1 MRRRQYL
8 GSVAGLG
15 ALSALP
21 TAEGTVRALSAGVT
35 PESHHPGPPRVM
47 HAGERIVDPP
57 TADYKGDPSPDD
69 RDLLSPRVP
78 DPQRDPDNYDADAFT
93 WTVAETPPDS
103 EIEGF
108 HEDDAEY
115 DYGTDNVV
123 EFDPDVP
130 GRYVLELD
138 APDGTHEL
146 TIRVFPEPSSD
157 AAGPPRVRPTGEYDA
172 DADAFVIEANQATA
186 PDSDTAP
193 GDVAVEFLTDDR
205 DVLSD
210 SDLDVD
216 GSTATVPA
224 DAVDGTARVHVV
236 AVDDQPSVVETVE
249 LDADAQTVTPLN
261 APPEW
266 LKDATMY
273 EIFTRSFGSE
283 AGEVDFEYL
292 QSRVDYLADL
302 GVDVVWLTPV
312 VDATSHR
319 EDDPVGGP
327 HGYDTVDY
335 FETASELGTV
345 EEYEAFI
352 DACHERDIRVCFDL
366 VINHTARRHPFF
378 QDTVDVGEDS
388 KYYDWYERMADGSPA
403 NYFSW
408 SDLMNINYQS
418 VAMREHVLSVVDY
431 WAERVDGFRCDV
443 GYGVTHGFW
452 KEVRERVKAID
463 EDFFLL
469 DETIPYMRRFSESE
483 FDQHFDDVLYQT
495 LVDVGQGLDASNVVD
510 AITERK
516 RSGIPDRTL
525 FLQYLENHD
534 LPRYLNNVGKQAE
547 RAAAAATFTLPGTPM
562 IYYGQERALPEYSES
577 RVTDQGF
584 ARAFMNWADYDEE
597 HLAFYK
603 SLIAARDEIPALAHD
618 ADFRGAYYESDS
630 ESVVAYGRD
639 AGDQKVVVVLNF
651 GDDPARV
658 DLRGPVSTT
667 DLRTGDDLGVDDE
680 TTTVEVDSVAI
691 LETPSLSGL
700 GSHVVG
706 VDDETGDVP
715 YTYPTGDAYADGAFD
730 LTRLDLHESETD
742 YQFRF
747 QFDGPI
753 ENPFGYDGGFSVQH
767 LQLYLRDPT
776 DPSGSTATR
785 EGIAASLSAPY
796 QYRIVADGE
805 HGARVETPDG
815 EMVAEGSVFASPST
829 RSIRV
834 DVPKHAVPGDPT
846 DKQLVPLLAGYD
858 PDAPGNVTRVGE
870 SAGERRF
877 GGADGEVPHAIDL
890 FTPEGVTAAEVLA
903 SDAGIPYLVLTDPFE
918 GELLADWD
926 DPVGDDDGPG
936 TYTYPTGEA
945 FTDGAFDIERFT
957 IGDTGDRLLFVLEL
971 AGELT
976 NPFDGGLGFSLQHL
990 QLYVAT
996 DGDDPTATAGRTGTN
1011 VAFETPYNYRIV
1023 ATGDENRNVVEDASG
1038 TVASEGVEAGG
1049 YPSQDAIAVSVPK
1062 TAVSGDLDGAAVA
1075 PLLFGDDPNSP
1086 GGIRPVQPEATE
1098 SAFGGA
1104 DGANAPAV
1112 LDLLV
1117 PDGTDQSTVL
1127 ESGDA
1132 VPLLS
1137 LSNFSGTLVHDWSD
1151 PTGDD
1156 HGPGSYE
1163 YPSADVLTPGTFDI
1177 TDVELYRAG
1186 DRYRFVYYLNDE
1198 ITNQWSGSQGF
1209 SLYFMQVYV
1218 RDPTA
1223 DPAAPAT
1230 TEGRTGTNTEFAQPY
1245 HYRVVVSGY
1254 DLQAVEAADGSIV
1267 AEDVTTAVHPDLQAI
1282 SFDFPA
1288 DVIGDAE
1295 QLQFA
1300 PLLFGYDGFAAG
1312 QVRTV
1317 QAEPTEWNFGGG
1329 SAEGVNSNAIDMIT
1343 PEGVPQSEA
1352 MAFED
1357 GTQLPFVPQLD
1368 ADGRPT
1374 VTVTA
1379 PDTVFA
1385 TAEATLDATGSTD
1398 PDGQSLTYN
1407 WVQVSG
1413 PSVELTEETAAD
1425 PSFTAPEVS
1434 EETTLEFTVTVTDTD
1449 GNSAG
1454 ATTTMTVLPQSENE
1468 GPVGEVT
1475 LGTDV
1480 SEPVPAGTTVELDAG
1495 ESSDPNGGTLSYAWI
1510 QTGGPDVDLASD
1522 SGQTTSFTAPSVGDA
1537 ATVVVEMTVSDGQG
1551 AAGTATIGVAI
1562 ESVQTTTR
1570 PTTTESDTETS
1581 AGETGTDTVTDTVTE
1596 TGDGFGP
1603 GFGVVSSALGTIGGA
1618 AYAIRS
1624 LTASDTDAD
1633 SEK

>member
-15 ALSALP
+15 ALSVLP
-21 TAEGTVRALSAGVT
+21 TVDGTARALSAGVT
-35 PESHHPGPPRVM
+35 PQSHHPGPPRVM
-47 HAGERIVDPP
+47 HAGERLVDPP
-57 TADYKGDPSPDD
+57 AADYKGDPSPDD
-69 RDLLSPRVP
+69 RDLLAPRVP
-78 DPQRDPDNYDADAFT
+78 DPQRDPDNYGADAFT
-93 WTVAETPPDS
+93 WTVVETPPDS
-103 EIEGF
+103 ELEGF
-108 HEDDAEY
+108 YENDAEY

-123 EFDPDVP
+123 AFDPDVP

-146 TIRVFPEPSSD
+146 TVRVFPEPASD

-172 DADAFVIEANQATA
+172 GADAFVIEANQATA
-186 PDSDTAP
+186 PDSDTSP
-193 GDVAVEFLTDDR
+193 EDVTVEFLTDDR
-205 DVLSD
+205 DGLTD
-210 SDLDVD
+210 SDLGVD
-216 GSTATVPA
+216 GATATVPA
-224 DAVDGTARVHVV
+224 DAIDDTARVHVV
-236 AVDDQPSVVETVE
+236 TVDDQPSVIETVE
-249 LDADAQTVTPLN
+249 LDADAGAVTPLN

-273 EIFTRSFGSE
+273 EIFTRSFGTE
-283 AGEVDFEYL
+283 AGEVDFQYL
-292 QSRVDYLADL
+292 QSKVDYLADL

-312 VDATSHR
+312 VDATTHR

-327 HGYDTVDY
+327 HGYDTIDY
-335 FETASELGTV
+335 FETAPALGTV

-352 DACHERDIRVCFDL
+352 DACHEQDIKVCFDL

-378 QDTVDVGEDS
+378 QDTVDAGENS
-388 KYYDWYERMADGSPA
+388 KYYDWYERTADGPPA

-418 VAMREHVLSVVDY
+418 VAMREHVLSAVDY
-431 WAERVDGFRCDV
+431 WAEKVDGFRCDV
-443 GYGVTHGFW
+443 GYGVPHGFW

-463 EDFFLL
+463 EDAFLL
-469 DETIPYMRRFSESE
+469 DETIPYMRRFSEGE

-516 RSGIPDRTL
+516 RRGIPDRTL

-534 LPRYLNNVGKQAE
+534 LPRYLNSVDKPAE

-562 IYYGQERALPEYSES
+562 IYYGQERALPEYSEP
-577 RVTDQGF
+577 RVTDQGY
-584 ARAFMNWADYDEE
+584 ARAFMNWDDYDEE

-603 SLIAARDEIPALAHD
+603 SLIAAREEIPALAHD

-630 ESVVAYGRD
+630 ENVVAYGRD
-639 AGDQKVVVVLNF
+639 AGDQTVVVVLNF
-651 GDDPARV
+651 GDDSARV
-658 DLRGPVSTT
+658 DLRGSVSTT
-667 DLRTGDDLGVDDE
+667 DLRTGDDLGVDGDGE
-680 TTTVEVDSVAI
+680 TTTVEVGSVAI

-706 VDDETGDVP
+706 IDDDAGDVP
-715 YTYPTGDAYADGAFD
+715 YTYPTGDAYAEGALD

-747 QFDGPI
+747 RFDGPI

-776 DPSGSTATR
+776 DPSGSTAAR
-785 EGIAASLSAPY
+785 EGIDATLSAPY

-815 EMVAEGSVFASPST
+815 ETIAEGSVFASPST

-834 DVPKHAVPGDPT
+834 DVPKHAVPGNPIDE
-846 DKQLVPLLAGYD
+846 QLVPLVAGYD
-858 PDAPGNVTRVGE
+858 PDAPGNVARVDE

-877 GGADGEVPHAIDL
+877 GGADGDVPNVIDL
-890 FTPEGVTAAEVLA
+890 FTPEGMSAADVLA

-918 GELLADWD
+918 GDLLAEWD

-945 FTDGAFDIERFT
+945 FTDGAFDVERFT
-957 IGDTGDRLLFVLEL
+957 IRDTGDRLLFVLEP
-971 AGELT
+971 AGEIT
-976 NPFDGGLGFSLQHL
+976 NPLDGGLGFSLQHL

-996 DGDDPTATAGRTGTN
+996 DGDGPTATEGRTATN
-1011 VAFETPYNYRIV
+1011 VSFASPYNYRIV
-1023 ATGDENRNVVEDASG
+1023 ATGDRGRNVVEDATG
-1038 TVASEGVEAGG
+1038 TVVSESVDAAG
-1049 YPSQDAIAVSVPK
+1049 YPSQGAIAVSVPK
-1062 TAVSGDLDGAAVA
+1062 AALGGGLDGAAVA
-1075 PLLFGDDPNSP
+1075 PLVFGDDPDSP
-1086 GGIRPVQPEATE
+1086 GGIRPVESEATE
-1098 SAFGGA
+1098 TTFGGA
-1104 DGANAPAV
+1104 DAEDAPAV
-1112 LDLLV
+1112 IDLLAEEA
-1117 PDGTDQSTVL
+1117 DQSTVL

-1132 VPLLS
+1132 VPLLP

-1163 YPSADVLTPGTFDI
+1163 YPTAEILTPGTFDI

-1209 SLYFMQVYV
+1209 SLYFMQVYI

-1223 DPAAPAT
+1223 DPAVPAT
-1230 TEGRTGTNTEFAQPY
+1230 TEGRTGTNTDFAQPY
-1245 HYRVVVSGY
+1245 HYRAAVTGY
-1254 DLQAVEAADGSIV
+1254 DLQAIEAADGSIV
-1267 AEDVTTAVHPDLQAI
+1267 SEDVATTVHPDLPAI

-1295 QLQFA
+1295 ELQFA

-1329 SAEGVNSNAIDMIT
+1329 SAEGENSNALDMIT

-1357 GTQLPFVPQLD
+1357 GTRLPFVPQLD

-1374 VTVTA
+1374 ASATA

-1407 WVQVSG
+1407 WVQVAG
-1413 PSVELTEETAAD
+1413 PSAELSDATVPD
-1425 PSFTAPEVS
+1425 PTFTAPEVS
-1434 EETTLEFTVTVTDTD
+1434 EETALEFTVTVTDTD
-1449 GNSAG
+1449 GNSTG
-1454 ATTTMTVLPQSENE
+1454 VTTTTTVLPQSENE
-1468 GPVGEVT
+1468 GPVAEVT
-1475 LGTDV
+1475 LSTDV
-1480 SEPVPAGTTVELDAG
+1480 EEPVPAGTTVELDAG
-1495 ESSDPNGGTLSYAWI
+1495 NSSDPNGGTLSYAWT
-1510 QTGGPDVDLASD
+1510 QAGGPDVDLGGDTGS
-1522 SGQTTSFTAPSVGDA
+1522 TTSFAAPSVGEA
-1537 ATVVVEMTVSDGQG
+1537 ATVTVEVTVSDGQG
-1551 AAGTATIGVAI
+1551 ASDTATIDVAV
-1562 ESVQTTTR
+1562 EPVPTTTPTTTR
-1570 PTTTESDTETS
+1570 SD
-1581 AGETGTDTVTDTVTE
+1581 AGTGTDTATE

-1624 LTASDTDAD
+1624 LTDAESNAD
-1633 SEK
+1633 GEQ